1 MNKKMLLKDE
11 FLERTGID
19 ESEFREWH
27 NLKLIKA
34 DGMTNDKIP
43 LFKRN
48 TIEKALKIKNLVD
61 IGYGFKDIQ
70 RILKKVGLPGVGD
83 PVKRSDKKNKYLT
96 VGVLADQAG
105 LSSRT
110 IKYWEGKGIIEP
122 DMRSEGGFRLY
133 SEVYV
138 YLCRLIKDL
147 QLFGYSLEEIKEIS
161 DLFRDFLA
169 IEGGLE
175 NYSFEEDEA
184 KLEIMLEKVE
194 EFNQKMNLFKE
205 GIERWEALLSKK
217 KKEIISL
224 KQKNKKRNKMG
235 RKKENE

>member
-1 MNKKMLLKDE
+1 MLLKDE
-11 FLERTGID
+11 FLEKTGIE
-19 ESEFREWH
+19 ESEFREWQ
-27 NLKLIKA
+27 NLKLIKP
-34 DGMTNDKIP
+34 DGMTNDKVP
-43 LFKRN
+43 FFKRN

-70 RILKKVGLPGVGD
+70 RILKKVGLPGVGE

-105 LSSRT
+105 VSSRT
-110 IKYWEGKGIIEP
+110 IKYWEDKGIIEP

-138 YLCRLIKDL
+138 YLCNLIKDL

-169 IEGGLE
+169 IERDLE
-175 NYSFEEDEA
+175 NCPISENEA
-184 KLEIMLEKVE
+184 KLNVMLERIHGL
-194 EFNQKMNLFKE
+194 NQKMELLKK
-205 GIERWEALLSKK
+205 GIERWEGLSNKK
-217 KKEIISL
+217 KKEIVSL
-224 KQKNKKRNKMG
+224 RQQNMKRKTSKKKRGK
-235 RKKENE
+235 NE

>member
-1 MNKKMLLKDE
+1 MLLKDE
-11 FLERTGID
+11 FLEKTGIE
-19 ESEFREWH
+19 ESEFREWQ
-27 NLKLIKA
+27 NLKLIKP
-34 DGMTNDKIP
+34 DGMTNDKVP
-43 LFKRN
+43 FFKRN

-70 RILKKVGLPGVGD
+70 RILKKVGLPGVGE

-105 LSSRT
+105 VSSRT
-110 IKYWEGKGIIEP
+110 IKYWEDKGIIEP

-138 YLCRLIKDL
+138 YLCNLIKDL

-169 IEGGLE
+169 IERDLE
-175 NYSFEEDEA
+175 NYPISENEA
-184 KLEIMLEKVE
+184 KLNVMLERIHGL
-194 EFNQKMNLFKE
+194 NQKMELLKK
-205 GIERWEALLSKK
+205 GIERWEGLSNKK
-217 KKEIISL
+217 KKEIVSL
-224 KQKNKKRNKMG
+224 RQQNMKRKTSKKKRGK
-235 RKKENE
+235 NE